1 MSAHPQLLRYLLFLV
16 AATNVLWVGL
26 QQTLAVSGTL
36 DFGVPTAVAVNTS
49 GETATFTF
57 SGTLGQRVSFGVTSV
72 ALTPSQGT
80 SAASI
85 KIYKPDGSLLSTKS
99 FGDSGA
105 DFDVNPLPATGTTPG
120 LR

>member
-1 MSAHPQLLRYLLFLV
+1 
-16 AATNVLWVGL
+16 
-26 QQTLAVSGTL
+26 
-36 DFGVPTAVAVNTS
+36 
-49 GETATFTF
+49 
-57 SGTLGQRVSFGVTSV
+57 V

-105 DFDVNPLPATGTTPG
+105 DFDVNPLPLSGT
-120 LR
+120 